1 MITMRFGWHCGTLD
15 SDRSQKNSSNSILCL
30 TWWYFAE
37 EIYLSLQ
44 ICHGPD
50 ILPRPG
56 YDAHAPCSDDSSR
69 FAVRLSRFSEL
80 LDDDLQEQYLNSPHW
95 TTVWRV
101 TEAQVK
107 HWAGAG
113 GATCRGNDMIGSSPI
128 AWTNIADSWQIN
140 IYIITCRTYS
150 RNHH

>member
-1 MITMRFGWHCGTLD
+1 MTIMRFGWHCGTRVIQTD
-15 SDRSQKNSSNSILCL
+15 PKKNSSNSILCL

-37 EIYLSLQ
+37 EIYLTLQ

-50 ILPRPG
+50 ILPRPFLMLTH
-56 YDAHAPCSDDSSR
+56 HARADSSR

-101 TEAQVK
+101 TEAQVNGS
-107 HWAGAG
+107 AGGAG
-113 GATCRGNDMIGSSPI
+113 GVISCREEERCRNDMIGSSPI
-128 AWTNIADSWQIN
+128 GWTNIADSW
-140 IYIITCRTYS
+140 
-150 RNHH
+150 